1 MNAADPELPSLLA
14 EADEICLDPRLSAL
28 LRRHWPQL
36 GAGAGAG
43 KHRALQLRVHP
54 ADQMLLHSL
63 RHHRDAAAAVSQYHN
78 VALQQYTAM
87 RQILDALL
95 PASEGS
101 VSVLDFACGW
111 GRLLRLLGGCEREL
125 ELFAS
130 EIQPEALDY
139 VVGSFGVRGLPSSLA
154 PEAFEPG
161 RRFDFIWVAS
171 LFSHLPEDLFR
182 RWLARL
188 LALLTPRGVLCFS
201 VHDEALLAPGETL
214 PESGLLF
221 KPISEIA
228 ELQVQTYGTTTVS
241 EAFVRSIVLGV
252 TGATG
257 DARAPWRIAKGL
269 AHEQDLYVVGAASA
283 HDLSPLSGFRRGP
296 WGWVDE
302 RRIERGRLVLDGWAA
317 SIDDG
322 ALAAVS
328 VRVDGVEHRCPTGV
342 RRRDV
347 RDAFADDRLLDA
359 GFTLRLELPADARQP
374 WVEVLAQSERGE
386 CALLYAG
393 WPDGGRAAART
404 HVYRRTLAPH
414 ERSSLSVLAS
424 LVPDGSRVLD
434 LGTGSG
440 ALGRWLQQRG
450 CQVDGVT
457 VSSAEY
463 PVARDGYRRLEW
475 LDLEDEGWPQR
486 FAPASY
492 DCIVCAD
499 VLEHLREPERVLQ
512 ACQALLRPGGRLLV
526 SIPNVAYA
534 GMIVELMHGDWKYG
548 PEGLLDRTH
557 LRFFTRRSFV
567 RLLREQGFAVER
579 VEAIDASW
587 YYTEFWTPFDRL
599 PPAVARYLLA
609 QPDASAY
616 QLVFAARRLQDEVQA
631 AAAPAAMPASDPA
644 VQVAVYASTLVLGS
658 TAGSDGTD
666 ALPTLH
672 VPVLGRVGA
681 ARQTLSFEIPTD
693 YVNRIGSGRP
703 YWHPADRPGYMHLHA
718 LTLRDA
724 QGEAVWSW
732 RGDAPG
738 AALALQGATR
748 RQLEIGAPGDGGKP
762 LRLLLTGT
770 QAGIALPMPW
780 PPEPALGASGAGP
793 WRLDVECGWPLSA
806 DYLALREA
814 LAGAPRAPTDETVE
828 IIVPVYGGLAHLRR
842 CLTSVMGTLGQH
854 PWHLTVIDD
863 ASPDAET
870 REWLQAF
877 AALHPQV
884 SVLFNARNLGFVATV
899 NLGMRLAGRRDVV
912 LLNSDTEVAGDWLDR
927 LRAAAWSQPH
937 VGTVTPFSN
946 NATICSFP
954 RFCQAN
960 ELPEGWTVAALHA
973 LFARTLEGQTLEVPT
988 AVGFCMYIRR
998 DCLDET
1004 GEFDAASFGAG
1015 YGEENDFCLRASRRG
1030 WKHLHALDVF
1040 VYHAG
1045 GASFSE
1051 RQQALQA
1058 AALQAMRRLHPQ
1070 YEEVVRE
1077 FVEHDPAR
1085 EARQRV
1091 AAQLALAEPRPT

>member
-1 MNAADPELPSLLA
+1 MNVAEPELAGLLA
-14 EADEICLDPRLSAL
+14 QAEEICLDPRLAAL

-36 GAGAGAG
+36 GASADAGQG
-43 KHRALQLRVHP
+43 KALQLRIHP

-63 RHHRDAAAAVSQYHN
+63 RHHRDAAAAVSQYFN

-87 RQILDALL
+87 RQVLDALL
-95 PASEGS
+95 PAGEGS
-101 VSVLDFACGW
+101 VSVLDFACGF
-111 GRLLRLLGGCEREL
+111 GRLLRLLGGSEREL
-125 ELFAS
+125 ELLAS

-139 VVGSFGVRGLPSSLA
+139 VAASFGVQGLPSSLA

-171 LFSHLPEDLFR
+171 LFSHLPEDLFG

-188 LALLTPRGVLCFS
+188 LALLTPRGVLCFT
-201 VHDEALLAPGETL
+201 VHDEALLARGEVL
-214 PESGLLF
+214 SENGLLF
-221 KPISEIA
+221 KPQSEIA
-228 ELQVQTYGTTTVS
+228 ELDAAAYGTTTVS
-241 EAFVRSIVLGV
+241 EAFVRRAV
-252 TGATG
+252 AAAAG
-257 DARAPWRIAKGL
+257 DARRPFRIPKAL
-269 AHEQDLYVVGAASA
+269 AHEQDLYVVGADAA
-283 HDLSPLSGFRRGP
+283 RDLSGLAGFRRGP

-302 RRIERGRLVLDGWAA
+302 RRVEQGVLVLDGWAA

-328 VRVDGVEHRCPTGV
+328 VRVDGVAHRCPTGV

-347 RDAFADDRLLDA
+347 RDVFADERLLDA
-359 GFTLRLELPADARQP
+359 GFTLRLALPADAQQP
-374 WVEVLAQSERGE
+374 WVEVLAESGRGE

-393 WPDGGRAAART
+393 WPAGHRGSTPA
-404 HVYRRTLAPH
+404 HVYRRSIAAE

-424 LVPDGSRVLD
+424 LVPAGARVLD

-440 ALGRWLQQRG
+440 ALGRLLQERG

-457 VSSAEY
+457 ISSAEY
-463 PVARDGYRRLEW
+463 HVARDGYRRLEL
-475 LDLEDEGWPQR
+475 LDLEDDDWPLR
-486 FAPASY
+486 FAAGSY
-492 DCIVCAD
+492 DRIACAD
-499 VLEHLREPERVLQ
+499 VLEHLRAPERVLQ
-512 ACQALLRPGGRLLV
+512 ACQALLRPGGQLLV

-557 LRFFTRRSFV
+557 LRFFTRRSFA
-567 RLLREQGFAVER
+567 RLLQGEGWRVER
-579 VEAIDASW
+579 VEPIAATW
-587 YYTEFWTPFDRL
+587 YYTEFWTPFDQL
-599 PPAVARYLLA
+599 PPPVARYLLA
-609 QPDASAY
+609 QPDASTY
-616 QLVFAARRLQDEVQA
+616 QLVFAARRLEDEAQA
-631 AAAPAAMPASDPA
+631 AAEPSAMPAPDPA

-658 TAGSDGTD
+658 SAERNGAE
-666 ALPTLH
+666 ALPSLH
-672 VPVLGRVGA
+672 VPALGRVGA
-681 ARQTLSFEIPTD
+681 ARQTLSFEIPAE
-693 YVNRIGSGRP
+693 YLNRAGRARP

-724 QGEAVWSW
+724 RGVAAWSW
-732 RGDAPG
+732 RGDEPG

-748 RQLEIGAPGDGGKP
+748 RQLGIGAPAEDGEP
-762 LRLLLTGT
+762 LRLLLTGAE
-770 QAGIALPMPW
+770 AGIALPMPW
-780 PPEPALGASGAGP
+780 PPGSASGASAAGP
-793 WRLDVECGWPLSA
+793 WRLEVECGWPLSA

-814 LAGAPRAPTDETVE
+814 LASAPRAPVDETVE
-828 IIVPVYGGLAHLRR
+828 IIVPVYGGLPHLRR

-884 SVLFNARNLGFVATV
+884 SVLANARNLGFVATV

-927 LRAAAWSQPH
+927 LRAAAWSQPR

-954 RFCQAN
+954 RFCQVN
-960 ELPEGWTVAALHA
+960 ELPEGWSVAALHA
-973 LFARTLEGQTLEVPT
+973 LFARTLEGQALEVPT

-1015 YGEENDFCLRASRRG
+1015 YGEENDFCLRASGRG
-1030 WKHLHALDVF
+1030 WQHLHALDTF

-1045 GASFSE
+1045 GASFSA
-1051 RQQALQA
+1051 RQQELQA

-1070 YEEVVRE
+1070 YEDLVRE
-1077 FVEHDPAR
+1077 FVARDPAR
-1085 EARQRV
+1085 EARRRV
-1091 AAQLALAEPRPT
+1091 AALLG